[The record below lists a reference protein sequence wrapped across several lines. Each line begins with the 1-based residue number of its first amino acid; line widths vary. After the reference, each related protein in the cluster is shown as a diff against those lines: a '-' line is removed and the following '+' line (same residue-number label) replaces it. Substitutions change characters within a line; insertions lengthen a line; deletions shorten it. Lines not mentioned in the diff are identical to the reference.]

1 MAYMDQTKKAK
12 IAPVVKAILAKYKL
26 KGTLSVRNHMS
37 LCLKIKQGDI
47 DFIKNFNEQIATLPG
62 YDSHRT
68 QSATRTYIDVNPH
81 WFQEHFT
88 GRAKAALTELLAAM
102 NDGNHDRSD
111 SMTDYFDVGWYID
124 VNIGSW
130 DKPYAYTKA

>member
-1 MAYMDQTKKAK
+1 MAYLSQEKKAK
-12 IAPVVKAILAKYKL
+12 IAPVIKAILAKYRL
-26 KGTLSVRNHMS
+26 KGTLSVRNHMT

-62 YDSHRT
+62 YDSLRT
-68 QSATRTYIDVNPH
+68 QSATRTYIDVNH
-81 WFQEHFT
+81 FWFKEHFT
-88 GRAKAALTELLAAM
+88 GRAKDALTELLAAM

-124 VNIGSW
+124 LNIGSW
-130 DKPYAYTKA
+130 DRPYICTEA

>member
-1 MAYMDQTKKAK
+1 MAYMSQEKKAK
-12 IAPVVKAILAKYKL
+12 IAPVIKAILAKYKL

-62 YDSHRT
+62 YDGFK
-68 QSATRTYIDVNPH
+68 QNAATRTYIDVNPH
-81 WFQEHFT
+81 WFKEHFT
-88 GRAKAALTELLAAM
+88 GKAKAALTELLAAM

-124 VNIGSW
+124 LNIGSW
-130 DKPYAYTKA
+130 DRPYICTKA